1 MNAASTPANSAPA
14 KVSDPTPTVFVPRTL
29 RLKVKAEAYRWLNA
43 AAAEV
48 NFAWNWAN
56 EISAKA
62 ARPFAGKPKW
72 LSDFDLNNLSA
83 GASKYFERIGSDT
96 IQCVNREYAAKRRAA
111 KRIRLRWRVSR
122 GARRSLGWVPFKAES
137 LKRIGK
143 AVRFCGKS
151 FRIFEPERLQGVKW
165 RQGCFAQDAAGDWW
179 LCLTVKVK
187 VETAVAPKEAVGIDL
202 GLKEVAVT
210 SDGARCARSRFYRD
224 IEPRIAQA
232 QRRGHK
238 RQAKLLHR
246 RAANRRRDALHK

>member
-1 MNAASTPANSAPA
+1 MSAAPAPTISDAPA
-14 KVSDPTPTVFVPRTL
+14 KVGDPTQTVLVARTL

-143 AVRFCGKS
+143 AVR
-151 FRIFEPERLQGVKW
+151 
-165 RQGCFAQDAAGDWW
+165 
-179 LCLTVKVK
+179 
-187 VETAVAPKEAVGIDL
+187 
-202 GLKEVAVT
+202 T
-210 SDGARCARSRFYRD
+210 SAH
-224 IEPRIAQA
+224 PQA
-232 QRRGHK
+232 QPDPLDRKSTRLNSSHSSTPY
-238 RQAKLLHR
+238 
-246 RAANRRRDALHK
+246 AASCL